1 MTLLT
6 VLILGFSITT
16 FFSGMFEMMRTGFTL
31 TLHMVFAFLTL
42 IAGIMVTACPDS
54 GRAELWLWATLILAI
69 LTLVT
74 WMWVYMFRKLL
85 IFRSMQWSSLHMAHL
100 NQMILLLT
108 VTIAEVVEL

>member
-1 MTLLT
+1 MTFFA

-42 IAGIMVTACPDS
+42 ITGIMVLADS
-54 GRAELWLWATLILAI
+54 NADRGELWLWATLILATI
-69 LTLVT
+69 TLLT

-85 IFRSMQWSSLHMAHL
+85 IFRSMQWSSMHMSHF
-100 NQMILLLT
+100 NQMVLLLT
-108 VTIAEVVEL
+108 VTIAEIMEL

>member
-1 MTLLT
+1 MTLFT

-42 IAGIMVTACPDS
+42 ITGIMVTVSSDS
-54 GRAELWLWATLILAI
+54 GAELWLWATLIFAI
-69 LTLVT
+69 ITLLT

-85 IFRSMQWSSLHMAHL
+85 IFRSMQWSSLHMSHL

-108 VTIAEVVEL
+108 VTIAEIMEL

>member
-1 MTLLT
+1 MTFFA
-6 VLILGFSITT
+6 VLIIGFSITT

-42 IAGIMVTACPDS
+42 IAGIMVSACFDA
-54 GRAELWLWATLILAI
+54 GRAELWLWATLIFAI
-69 LTLVT
+69 LTLLT

-85 IFRSMQWSSLHMAHL
+85 IFRSMQWSSLHMSHL

-108 VTIAEVVEL
+108 VTIAEIMEL